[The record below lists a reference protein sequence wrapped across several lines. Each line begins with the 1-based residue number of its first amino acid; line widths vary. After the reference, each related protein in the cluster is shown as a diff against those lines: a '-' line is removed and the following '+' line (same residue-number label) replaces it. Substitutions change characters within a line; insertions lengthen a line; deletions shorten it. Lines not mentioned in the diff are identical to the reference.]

1 VSDDWC
7 ARARVVNC
15 RLRARL
21 RAHATPRRVC
31 VVQNE
36 APGDHDVVYAYSWGV
51 FSQHCREARTRARE
65 RKSDGARRHSVV
77 DEKDSARPVGE
88 YDDDGDD
95 GDEST
100 ECGR

>member
-1 VSDDWC
+1 VTTGAH
-7 ARARVVNC
+7 ARAR
-15 RLRARL
+15 RQLPPTSETL
-21 RAHATPRRVC
+21 LHTSSHIATC

-65 RKSDGARRHSVV
+65 RKSDGARRRRVV
-77 DEKDSARPVGE
+77 DEKDSARAVGE

-95 GDEST
+95 DDDDEST
-100 ECGR
+100 EC